1 MVIISYYVHLREEK
15 EEGSKELDD
24 LRKCKPK
31 KIRGGFSHD
40 GGEFIEANNAVAV
53 GIGLPHHLGEF
64 AVGERMPHF
73 RHGTSEL
80 GGGDVSI
87 TITIERSENLHQ
99 LLLIDENIVVHIG
112 ENGIDEFIEFDGA
125 VAVGIHVGEE
135 RMELV
140 AGGFDAERAEEG
152 AEFELGETAVGIH
165 VETPENVV
173 ELLELV
179 VGLNGSHGIG
189 MDFRRIDKIRKEEMV
204 EDRMGKEIGQLG
216 M

>member
-1 MVIISYYVHLREEK
+1 MLCT
-15 EEGSKELDD
+15 SKEKKGGGNEELD
-24 LRKCKPK
+24 LRKCKPE

-53 GIGLPHHLGEF
+53 GIGLAHHIGEF
-64 AVGERMPHF
+64 PVGERMAHF
-73 RHGTSEL
+73 GHGTSEL
-80 GGGDVSI
+80 GGGDVAI
-87 TITIERSENLHQ
+87 TIAIERSENLHQ
-99 LLLIDENIVVHIG
+99 LLLVDENIIVHIG

-140 AGGFDAERAEEG
+140 AGGFDAEGAEEG
-152 AEFELGETAVGIH
+152 AEFELGETAIGIH

-173 ELLELV
+173 QLLELV
-179 VGLNGSHGIG
+179 VGLNGSHGNG
-189 MDFRRIDKIRKEEMV
+189 FRRFDKIRWRRLEGVLEK
-204 EDRMGKEIGQLG
+204 MGKRKGIGQLG